1 MIPAPTHNMSYADL
15 RRKFSQLSYYDLLV
29 FALTFFFIGLGI
41 AQFVSNRNLWGDEAV
56 IARNVLMRNFW
67 QLLRPLDY
75 DQMAP
80 LLFLEMEELFSQI
93 IANFGYALRFFPL
106 LCFIGTFVGFV
117 KVCKILVKNPLLT
130 LFALSIL
137 GWNYRII
144 FYSVEIKQYMG
155 EVLVTTWLLYFL
167 LKPYQ
172 TESRKITT
180 LSIVGCISI
189 FLSSVA
195 PILLLS
201 AGAYLLIDY
210 YQSKKDSFDVVLTP
224 SLWWSRTF
232 VLNYFI
238 IYFKNTNP
246 KTHKLHWI
254 KNYGFMP
261 GEDFAS
267 MIRFISAKK
276 EEVFAVFN

>member
-1 MIPAPTHNMSYADL
+1 M
-15 RRKFSQLSYYDLLV
+15 
-29 FALTFFFIGLGI
+29 
-41 AQFVSNRNLWGDEAV
+41 WGDEAV